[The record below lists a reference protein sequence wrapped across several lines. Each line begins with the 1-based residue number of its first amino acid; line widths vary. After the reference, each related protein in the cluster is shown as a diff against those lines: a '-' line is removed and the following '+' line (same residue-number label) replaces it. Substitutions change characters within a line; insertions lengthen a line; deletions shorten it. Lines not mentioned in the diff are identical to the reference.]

1 MKGERD
7 TRTARLPRR
16 TMLKVGVGMAA
27 LAVVGPYVA
36 SADVLAAMPVPRSV
50 AGRTFPLIAE
60 VVGVTDQGLALRTK
74 AGQPLSALLYGFP
87 QKFIPRVGDLVG
99 IAERDSTGR
108 PVPPIPNSQLSSAP
122 LCLPMSSLSDVAA
135 ERQLSAVPLSS
146 WRRGIPAINQDG
158 RLSIQGVAL
167 VESAAVREAAIRE
180 QEITIYTLDSTLD
193 SLQVLGTRA

>member
-1 MKGERD
+1 
-7 TRTARLPRR
+7 
-16 TMLKVGVGMAA
+16 
-27 LAVVGPYVA
+27 
-36 SADVLAAMPVPRSV
+36 
-50 AGRTFPLIAE
+50 
-60 VVGVTDQGLALRTK
+60 
-74 AGQPLSALLYGFP
+74 
-87 QKFIPRVGDLVG
+87 
-99 IAERDSTGR
+99 
-108 PVPPIPNSQLSSAP
+108 
-122 LCLPMSSLSDVAA
+122 MSSLSDVAA